1 LNLLLQKT
9 KKEGMEVG
17 LVKLTIDGNEV
28 QVPKGTMVLEAA
40 EQIGIHIPRLCYDPD
55 LSNVGAC
62 RLCIVEI
69 EGMRNLPASC
79 VTEVRE
85 GMVVRTDTPAVMEA
99 RVKGKTIASSRAS
112 SMRAWERRG
121 IFDNR

>member
-1 LNLLLQKT
+1 
-9 KKEGMEVG
+9 MG

-69 EGMRNLPASC
+69 EGMRNLPHPASQ
-79 VTEVRE
+79 
-85 GMVVRTDTPAVMEA
+85 
-99 RVKGKTIASSRAS
+99 K
-112 SMRAWERRG
+112 
-121 IFDNR
+121 